1 MMTMKESTSPA
12 GTVRDAEAPEKKLEL
27 KSTLTLPE
35 TKFPMKANL
44 PQNEPARLKQWKD
57 SGLYEQIRTAR
68 KGAPKYIL
76 HYGPPYANGPIHLG
90 HALQKCIKDFIL
102 KSKTMAGFDAPLVPG
117 WDCHGLPIEIKVDEK
132 LGRKKLE
139 MPALSVLKA
148 CREYAQK
155 FINLQRSQLVRL
167 GVFAYWDKP
176 YLTMSKPYEARTLE
190 TFYDFFE
197 KGFVYKGL
205 KPVYWCLHDRTAL
218 AEAEVEYEMHTSPS
232 VYVRYA
238 LTSDPGAIDPALAG
252 KQVSTII
259 WTTTP
264 WTLPASL
271 AVAFHPEFDYVAL
284 EQDADVYIVA
294 EALAAAVREACKLE
308 GAKEIAKFKGAKLER
323 VTFKHPFLDRSV
335 LGVNADYVTADTGTG
350 AVHTAPAHGADDFYT
365 GARYGLDQTCNVD
378 NEGRLRNG
386 RSEWEGFNVFEANE
400 PIIKVLGELGALMG
414 RSDIYHSYPHC
425 WRCHNPVI
433 FRATEQWF
441 ISMETPLKTEIG
453 ADTTFRQR
461 ALDEIKRVK
470 WDPAWGDERIYNM
483 IATRPDWCISRQRIW
498 GVPIAVF
505 LCNKCH
511 EPLKN
516 DLVNKHVVAL
526 FEKEGAEAWHKHSVD
541 DLLPGGTKCQKCGNV
556 HDDGGLAEFR
566 KEMDILDVWFDSGIS
581 WNAVLVDNPEL
592 AFPADLYIEGA
603 DQHRGWFHS
612 SLLCS
617 VAVKDTAPY
626 KNVATVGWTLDE
638 QGRAFSK
645 SLGNGVDP
653 VDIADRLGA
662 EIVRVWTASV
672 DFRED
677 VAASENLMQR
687 AADNYRKLRNTFKY
701 LLGNLHGF
709 DPVRDAVKDEEL
721 LPLDRYMLARTREL
735 TEKVL
740 SWYDQFE
747 FHRVFHAINE
757 FTIVDLSALYLDVL
771 KDRMYTFAPVS
782 LERRSAQTVMW
793 KITEAL
799 VRLVAPIL
807 SFTAEEVWG
816 YLPKTP
822 QREASVHLALF
833 LKPEEI
839 EAERDEALM
848 QDWREL
854 LSIRDKVLLKL
865 EQLRKDKRIGKSLE
879 AKVLIGSEPKTGVL
893 LAKYDSALKELFNV
907 SQVEVG
913 SVDPDHKLYYLK
925 NRQHVDAH
933 SHVYGEP
940 FVTHTV
946 KLEVED
952 ADGIKCERCWNYR
965 TDTDQYGP
973 WSVVCGRC
981 REQLDLMGY
990 KSIAEQQDAE
1000 KQAHA

>member
-1 MMTMKESTSPA
+1 MTTKATTSPA
-12 GTVRDAEAPEKKLEL
+12 SGSGMDALSASDRPEKKLEL

-57 SGLYEQIRTAR
+57 SGLYEQIRAAR
-68 KGAPKYIL
+68 KGSPKYIL

-155 FINLQRSQLVRL
+155 FIDLQRSQLVRL

-232 VYVRYA
+232 VYVRYG
-238 LTSDPGAIDPALAG
+238 LTSDPAAIDPALAG
-252 KQVSTII
+252 KQVWTII

-284 EQDADVYIVA
+284 EQDGEVYIVA

-308 GAKEIAKFKGAKLER
+308 GAKEIAKFKGAKMER
-323 VTFKHPFLDRSV
+323 VTFKHPFLERSV
-335 LGVNADYVTADTGTG
+335 LGVNAEYVTADAGTG

-365 GARYGLDQTCNVD
+365 GAQYGLDQTCNVD

-386 RSEWEGFNVFEANE
+386 RSEWEGMTVFEANE
-400 PIIKVLGELGALMG
+400 PIIEVVKATGALMG

-441 ISMETPLKTEIG
+441 ISMETPLKSPDG
-453 ADTTFRQR
+453 PDTTFRQR
-461 ALDEIKRVK
+461 ALGEIKRVK
-470 WDPAWGDERIYNM
+470 WDPAWGEERIWNM

-511 EPLKN
+511 EPVR
-516 DLVNKHVVAL
+516 DPAVNRSIVAL
-526 FEKEGAEAWHKHSVD
+526 FEKEGADAWHKYSAEE
-541 DLLPGGTKCQKCGNV
+541 LLPAGTTCEGCGAV
-556 HDDGGLAEFR
+556 QDEVGLPAFR

-581 WNAVLVDNPEL
+581 WNAVLVGNSKL

-617 VAVKDTAPY
+617 VAVKETAPY

-687 AADNYRKLRNTFKY
+687 AAESYRKLRNTFKY

-709 DPVRDAVKDEEL
+709 DPAQDAVNDEEL

-740 SWYDQFE
+740 AWYEQFE
-747 FHRVFHAINE
+747 FHRVFQAINE
-757 FTIVDLSALYLDVL
+757 FTIVDLSALYLDLL

-782 LERRSAQTVMW
+782 AERRSAQTVMW

-807 SFTAEEVWG
+807 SFTADEVWG
-816 YLPKTP
+816 YLPKVEG
-822 QREASVHLALF
+822 RAASVHLALF
-833 LKPEEI
+833 PKPEEI
-839 EAERDEALM
+839 AAEQDEAVMADWAELLRVRDE
-848 QDWREL
+848 
-854 LSIRDKVLLKL
+854 VLKSL
-865 EQLRKDKRIGKSLE
+865 EEARKDKRIGKALE
-879 AKVLIGSEPKTGVL
+879 AKVMIETGADTSIL
-893 LAKYDSALKELFNV
+893 LARYALALKELLNV
-907 SQVEVG
+907 S
-913 SVDPDHKLYYLK
+913 
-925 NRQHVDAH
+925 
-933 SHVYGEP
+933 
-940 FVTHTV
+940 
-946 KLEVED
+946 EVELVSGEGLAVTTLP
-952 ADGIKCERCWNYR
+952 ADGVKCERCWNYR
-965 TDTDQYGP
+965 LDTNQYGP
-973 WSVVCGRC
+973 WPVVCGRC

-990 KSIAEQQDAE
+990 GSLEESA
-1000 KQAHA
+1000 

>member
-1 MMTMKESTSPA
+1 MMTTKEKTSPA
-12 GTVRDAEAPEKKLEL
+12 GTTARTVNETATPEKKLEL

-44 PQNEPARLKQWKD
+44 PQNEPARLKQWQD
-57 SGLYEQIRTAR
+57 SGLYEQIRAAR
-68 KGAPKYIL
+68 KDAPKYIL

-139 MPALSVLKA
+139 MPALSVLRA

-155 FINLQRSQLVRL
+155 FIDLQRSQLVRL

-176 YLTMSKPYEARTLE
+176 YLTMSKPYEAKTLE

-238 LTSDPGAIDPALAG
+238 LTSDPAAIDPALAG
-252 KQVSTII
+252 KRVWTII

-284 EQDADVYIVA
+284 EQEGNVHIVA

-308 GAKEIAKFKGAKLER
+308 GAKEVARFKGAKMER
-323 VTFKHPFLDRSV
+323 VTFKHPFLERSV
-335 LGVNADYVTADTGTG
+335 LGVNAEYVTSDAGTG

-386 RSEWEGFNVFEANE
+386 RSEWEGFTVFEANE
-400 PIIKVLGELGALMG
+400 PIIKLLGEVGALMG

-441 ISMETPLKTEIG
+441 IGMETKLKNSDG
-453 ADTTFRQR
+453 ATSDNAATTFRQR

-470 WDPAWGDERIYNM
+470 WDPAWGEDRIWNM

-498 GVPIAVF
+498 GVPIAMF

-511 EPLKN
+511 TPLAN
-516 DLVNKHVVAL
+516 NLVNKHIVAL
-526 FEKEGAEAWHKHSVD
+526 FEKEGAEAWHKYSVE
-541 DLLPGGTKCQKCGNV
+541 DLLPAGTKCAGCGAV
-556 HDDGGLAEFR
+556 QGDGELAAFR

-581 WNAVLVDNPEL
+581 WNAVLVGNDEL

-662 EIVRVWTASV
+662 EVVRLWTASV

-677 VAASENLMQR
+677 VAASESLMQR

-709 DPVRDAVKDEEL
+709 DPVREAVKDEEL

-740 SWYDQFE
+740 DWYEQFE
-747 FHRVFHAINE
+747 FHRVYHAINE

-782 LERRSAQTVMW
+782 VERRSAQTVIW

-816 YLPKTP
+816 YLPKTEE
-822 QREASVHLALF
+822 REASVHLAEF
-833 LKPEEI
+833 LRPEEI
-839 EAERDEALM
+839 AGEDKALLANWAALLRVRDE
-848 QDWREL
+848 
-854 LSIRDKVLLKL
+854 VLKSL
-865 EQLRKDKRIGKSLE
+865 EAARKDKRIGKALE
-879 AKVLIGSEPKTGVL
+879 AKVRIEADSDTDAL
-893 LAKYDSALKELFNV
+893 LKRYLSGLKELLNV
-907 SQVEVG
+907 S
-913 SVDPDHKLYYLK
+913 
-925 NRQHVDAH
+925 
-933 SHVYGEP
+933 
-940 FVTHTV
+940 
-946 KLEVED
+946 EVELAFGD
-952 ADGIKCERCWNYR
+952 ELGVTTLPADGVKCERCWNYR
-965 TDTDQYGP
+965 TDTAQYGP
-973 WSVVCGRC
+973 WPVVCGRC
-981 REQLDLMGY
+981 REALDLMGY
-990 KSIAEQQDAE
+990 KSLSESAE

>member
-1 MMTMKESTSPA
+1 MVFCAISEKITLGEPMS
-12 GTVRDAEAPEKKLEL
+12 DAPEL
-27 KSTLTLPE
+27 KATLTLPE

-57 SGLYEQIRTAR
+57 TDLYGQIRAAR
-68 KGAPKYIL
+68 KGAEKYIL

-90 HALQKCIKDFIL
+90 HALQKCIKDFII
-102 KSKTMAGFDAPLVPG
+102 KSKTMAGYDAPLVPG

-139 MPALSVLKA
+139 MPALSVLRA

-155 FINLQRSQLVRL
+155 FIDLQRSQLIRL
-167 GVFAYWDKP
+167 GVFGQWDNP
-176 YLTMSKPYEARTLE
+176 YLTMSKQYEASTLE
-190 TFYDFFE
+190 AFYDFFE

-238 LTSDPGAIDPALAG
+238 LTSDPAAIDPALAG
-252 KQVSTII
+252 KNVYSII

-271 AVAFHPEFDYVAL
+271 AIAFHPDFDYVAL
-284 EQDADVYIVA
+284 EHNGNTYIVA
-294 EALAAAVREACKLE
+294 ESLATAVREACNLE
-308 GAKEIAKFKGAKLER
+308 DAKPVATFKGSALDR
-323 VTFKHPFLDRSV
+323 VTFQHPFLDRPI

-386 RSEWEGFNVFEANE
+386 LPEYEGKTVWEAN
-400 PIIKVLGELGALMG
+400 PAIIELLQSRGSLMG

-441 ISMETPLKTEIG
+441 INIDTPLKNPDG
-453 ADTTFRQR
+453 SDTTFRQR
-461 ALDEIKRVK
+461 ALDEIKRVH
-470 WDPAWGDERIYNM
+470 WDPAWGEERISNM

-505 LCNKCH
+505 LCNQCH
-511 EPLKN
+511 TPLN
-516 DLVNKHVVAL
+516 NPAINKHVVSL
-526 FEKEGAEAWHKHSVD
+526 FHQEGAEAWHKHSVEE
-541 DLLPGGTKCQKCGNV
+541 LLPAGTACAACGNTQS
-556 HDDGGLAEFR
+556 GSALPAFR

-581 WNAVLVDNPEL
+581 WHAVLETDPEL
-592 AFPADLYIEGA
+592 RWPADLYIEGA

-617 VAVKDTAPY
+617 VAINNGAPY
-626 KNVATVGWTLDE
+626 KNVTTVGWTLDE

-653 VDIADRLGA
+653 VAIADKLGA
-662 EIVRVWTASV
+662 EIVRLWAASV

-677 VAASENLMQR
+677 VAASDNLMQR
-687 AADNYRKLRNTFKY
+687 AAENYRKLRNTFKF

-709 DPVRDAVKDEEL
+709 DPAQHAVPDDQL

-740 SWYDQFE
+740 AWYEQFE
-747 FHRVFHAINE
+747 FHRVYHAVNE

-771 KDRMYTFAPVS
+771 KDRMYTFAPS
-782 LERRSAQTVMW
+782 SPERRSAQTVIW
-793 KITEAL
+793 KITETL

-807 SFTAEEVWG
+807 PFTAEEVWS
-816 YLPKTP
+816 YLP
-822 QREASVHLALF
+822 QSESREPSVHLALF
-833 LKPEEI
+833 PNADEI
-839 EAERDEALM
+839 AAQDNALLADWRKLLEARDEAL
-848 QDWREL
+848 
-854 LSIRDKVLLKL
+854 
-865 EQLRKDKRIGKSLE
+865 KSLE
-879 AKVLIGSEPKTGVL
+879 EARKQKAIGKALEARVTIDSNPKTYPL
-893 LAKYDSALKELFNV
+893 LLRHYAGLKELLNV
-907 SQVEVG
+907 SQVEIRCIEQNSIVADPFSDSNPKLVLAGMAEFG
-913 SVDPDHKLYYLK
+913 SSVSL
-925 NRQHVDAH
+925 
-933 SHVYGEP
+933 
-940 FVTHTV
+940 
-946 KLEVED
+946 
-952 ADGIKCERCWNYR
+952 ADGHKCERCWNYYADDGPQHVR
-965 TDTDQYGP
+965 PYGP
-973 WSVVCGRC
+973 WPNVCGRC
-981 REQLDLMGY
+981 ADALDHMGY
-990 KSIAEQQDAE
+990 QHLRQTEENGARA
-1000 KQAHA
+1000 